1 MKLKIALLIVLA
13 GCCLPPQLQA
23 SGRLVINVVDRDT
36 GQPIAVRMHLKNAA
50 GRPVKPPPGVPVLGD
65 HFVFFDKID
74 LKLQNGGY
82 AFLIERGPEYLE
94 QTGHF
99 QIDNFADDTKTISM
113 KRFVDMAKEGWYS
126 GDLDVNRPEKDLKL
140 LMQADDV
147 HFVPLVTW
155 SNKKNPW
162 SKQPLP
168 KQANGEFDQTFFYS
182 LLGGELATPGNT
194 LRIFGLEK
202 PLDLAATQS
211 PLTPTLS
218 RGGERE
224 KNSGPSPVAGEG
236 RARGKELT
244 SDVLG
249 SLPLIPIIE
258 KARQEQHAW
267 VDAGAFF
274 ARDLPIW
281 IAAGQIDSI
290 QLANRHLER
299 EGVVANE
306 AGGWPRDPAAF
317 PNPHGNARWSQEIY
331 YHLLDCGLRIP
342 PSAGSGSGVSMNP
355 VGYNRVYAH
364 LDSDAEPSPLAGE
377 GRVRGTELTWDKW
390 WDALRAGRVSVTNGP
405 LIRPSVEGEL
415 PGHTFKADAGQPLE
429 LLVALTLSTR
439 DKIRYLEIIKNGRI
453 EQEVNLDSFKELGGK
468 LPPVKFTESGWFLV
482 RAVADNPQ
490 TYRFASTGPY
500 YVEVGYQPR
509 ISRKS
514 VQFFL
519 DWTNK
524 RADEITAATKAD
536 DAPATQSAWRYAEQA
551 KAFWQALLAKANAE

>member
-1 MKLKIALLIVLA
+1 
-13 GCCLPPQLQA
+13 
-23 SGRLVINVVDRDT
+23 
-36 GQPIAVRMHLKNAA
+36 
-50 GRPVKPPPGVPVLGD
+50 
-65 HFVFFDKID
+65 
-74 LKLQNGGY
+74 
-82 AFLIERGPEYLE
+82 
-94 QTGHF
+94 
-99 QIDNFADDTKTISM
+99 
-113 KRFVDMAKEGWYS
+113 
-126 GDLDVNRPEKDLKL
+126 
-140 LMQADDV
+140 
-147 HFVPLVTW
+147 
-155 SNKKNPW
+155 
-162 SKQPLP
+162 
-168 KQANGEFDQTFFYS
+168 
-182 LLGGELATPGNT
+182 
-194 LRIFGLEK
+194 
-202 PLDLAATQS
+202 
-211 PLTPTLS
+211 
-218 RGGERE
+218 
-224 KNSGPSPVAGEG
+224 
-236 RARGKELT
+236 
-244 SDVLG
+244 
-249 SLPLIPIIE
+249 LPLIPITE

-267 VDAGAFF
+267 IDAGAFF

-299 EGVVANE
+299 ESVIANE

-331 YHLLDCGLRIP
+331 YHLLNCGLRIP
-342 PSAGSGSGVSMNP
+342 PTAGSGSGISMNP

-364 LDSDAEPSPLAGE
+364 LDSDEKI
-377 GRVRGTELTWDKW
+377 TWDKW

-439 DKIRYLEIIKNGRI
+439 DKIRYLEIIKNGRS

-468 LPPVKFTESGWFLV
+468 LPPVRFTESGWFLV

-500 YVEVGYQPR
+500 YVEIGYQPR

-524 RADEITAATKAD
+524 RADEIAAATKTD
-536 DAPATQSAWRYAEQA
+536 DSPAGQNARRYIDQA
-551 KAFWQALLAKANAE
+551 KAYWQALLAKANAE